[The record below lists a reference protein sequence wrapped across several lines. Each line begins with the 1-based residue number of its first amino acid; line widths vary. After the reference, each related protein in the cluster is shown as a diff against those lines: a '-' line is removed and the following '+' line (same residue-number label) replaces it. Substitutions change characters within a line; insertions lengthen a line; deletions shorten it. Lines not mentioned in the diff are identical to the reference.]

1 MVRTSRS
8 ISRTA
13 AQLAAGR
20 GSPDRAGGPAT
31 SAGARAHPLFVTAD
45 PDLLD
50 DLLRLAF
57 DAGVTPD
64 VAADPAG
71 ARRWYPEAV
80 RVYVGADMALA
91 CARAGLPRR
100 TGVVVVI
107 REGAAEVMTS
117 ASRLVRDRGSAERAD
132 VAGVAGIGGVDAASQ
147 RRPHEG
153 DRSDSGSRTGG
164 RGGPPDADWE
174 AVQRLGAEHVAVL
187 PAAEPWLVDQL
198 AAVGAAGAT
207 VASPSTRASASMP
220 AGSSTG
226 LAGVSGT
233 SGECDPASSNSPG
246 AGGPFGGPATG
257 RVVAVLGGRGG
268 AGASVLAGGLAVTAA
283 RRGLRTLLVDADPL
297 GGGVDLV
304 LGWESLEGLRW
315 PALSQASGEVPA
327 PALVEALPGQS
338 ELVILSWDRG
348 EPMTVPPEAMLA
360 ALDAGRRGRDLTIV
374 DLPRRLDESAML
386 ALRAADQVYL
396 VVPAELRACAAAAR
410 VAAVAGPHCAT
421 LSVVVRQPGPAGLA
435 VKEVIAALRLPY
447 AGTIRSEPRLRT
459 AWERGEPPAASGHGS
474 LATLCRKLLDDVVP
488 VGALSDRATS
498 SGAGEGGA
506 LSGRASTGSAPS
518 VRVRSGNGVAR
529 NRRPAPREES
539 A

>member
-13 AQLAAGR
+13 AHLAAGR
-20 GSPDRAGGPAT
+20 ESPDRAGGPAT
-31 SAGARAHPLFVTAD
+31 PAAAVWPRMHPLFVTAD

-50 DLLRLAF
+50 DLLRLAGA
-57 DAGVTPD
+57 AGVTPD
-64 VAADPAG
+64 VAADPAA
-71 ARRWYPEAV
+71 ARRWFPQAV
-80 RVYVGADMALA
+80 RVYIGADMAEP
-91 CARAGLPRR
+91 CARAGLPQRP
-100 TGVVVVI
+100 GVVVVI
-107 REGAAEVMTS
+107 REAAGS
-117 ASRLVRDRGSAERAD
+117 PLGPADRGG
-132 VAGVAGIGGVDAASQ
+132 AGGRSGAGGSGASC
-147 RRPHEG
+147 
-153 DRSDSGSRTGG
+153 SGSDR
-164 RGGPPDADWE
+164 PSDADWQV
-174 AVQRLGAEHVAVL
+174 VQRLGAEHVAVL
-187 PAAEPWLVDQL
+187 PAAEPWLIDQL
-198 AAVGAAGAT
+198 GAIGAT
-207 VASPSTRASASMP
+207 GKRSSVDPTASPVAADP
-220 AGSSTG
+220 I
-226 LAGVSGT
+226 
-233 SGECDPASSNSPG
+233 GEPG
-246 AGGPFGGPATG
+246 AG

-304 LGWESLEGLRW
+304 LGWESLDGLRW

-327 PALVEALPGQS
+327 PALVAALPGRS
-338 ELVILSWDRG
+338 DLVILSWDRG

-410 VAAVAGPHCAT
+410 VAAVAGPHCSA

-435 VKEVIAALRLPY
+435 VNEVIAALRLPY

-474 LATLCRKLLDDVVP
+474 LATLCGKLLDDVVP
-488 VGALSDRATS
+488 AAATRLGVRPANGVTRS
-498 SGAGEGGA
+498 
-506 LSGRASTGSAPS
+506 LHRAS
-518 VRVRSGNGVAR
+518 
-529 NRRPAPREES
+529 REES